1 MKFSLS
7 FTTILSSVLLA
18 TNVNAMWHPSSSSNL
33 TWDYLLSGSDSTM
46 WVVKNNNNNKQKK
59 KKKKK
64 KILIKYLN
72 FKL

>member
-46 WVVKNNNNNKQKK
+46 
-59 KKKKK
+59 
-64 KILIKYLN
+64 
-72 FKL
+72 